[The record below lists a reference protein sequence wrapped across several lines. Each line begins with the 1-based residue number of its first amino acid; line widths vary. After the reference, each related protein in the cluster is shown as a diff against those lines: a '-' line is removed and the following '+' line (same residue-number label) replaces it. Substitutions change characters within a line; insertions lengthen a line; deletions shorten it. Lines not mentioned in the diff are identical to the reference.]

1 MRGQRIV
8 MVLAGAVA
16 LWCAAPLAV
25 SAAPGGRAAAGT
37 VAWRTAIEVP
47 GLGSLNQGGSA
58 AVFWV
63 SCASTG
69 NCAAGGIYTDG
80 SAHNQAFVASEKNGT
95 WGKAIEVPGTATLNA
110 GGNADVNSVS
120 CASAG
125 NCVAGGYYTDGSGHS
140 QAFVVSEKNGTWGK
154 VIEVPGTATLNGGGT
169 AEVHSV
175 SCASA
180 GNCSAGGG
188 YRRSGG
194 AFEAFVASEKNGT
207 WGKAIEVPGTA
218 TLNTGGDAVI
228 WSLSCGTAGNCAA
241 GGTYYTRITPGHSQ
255 AFVVS
260 EKNGTWG
267 KAIEVPGTATV
278 NSDGIARIASV
289 SCASAGNCV
298 AGGSYAPNAASFQ
311 PIVVSETAGTWGTAT
326 ELHGVGEAGAVTSV
340 FCASAGNCSAA
351 GESNVQAFVASEKNG
366 TWGTPIEVPGT
377 ARSVSCASAGNC
389 SAGGSDAVSS
399 GHSEAFV
406 VNETNGTWGTAIE
419 VPGMAT
425 LNGGTNASLNSVSC
439 AKAGTCAGGGFYT
452 DSHSKTQGFV
462 VSQS

>member
-95 WGKAIEVPGTATLNA
+95 WGKAIEVPGTAT
-110 GGNADVNSVS
+110 
-120 CASAG
+120 
-125 NCVAGGYYTDGSGHS
+125 
-140 QAFVVSEKNGTWGK
+140 
-154 VIEVPGTATLNGGGT
+154 
-169 AEVHSV
+169 
-175 SCASA
+175 
-180 GNCSAGGG
+180 
-188 YRRSGG
+188 
-194 AFEAFVASEKNGT
+194 
-207 WGKAIEVPGTA
+207 
-218 TLNTGGDAVI
+218 
-228 WSLSCGTAGNCAA
+228 
-241 GGTYYTRITPGHSQ
+241 
-255 AFVVS
+255 
-260 EKNGTWG
+260 
-267 KAIEVPGTATV
+267 V
-278 NSDGIARIASV
+278 NSDGIARITSV